1 MYNPEIDII
10 PCEGYYD
17 PKRDRRAVDQFGF
30 IDLRKTFES
39 GSIPGNASF
48 LDERCNGV
56 VDPDDMLP
64 RPKDNFERMRQ
75 VDYVRSV
82 LKDSK
87 SADAAAK
94 TESQPSTPVAQ
105 TE

>member
-1 MYNPEIDII
+1 MYNPETDIVA
-10 PCEGYYD
+10 CAGLFD
-17 PKRDRRAVDQFGF
+17 PKRDRKSVDQHGF

-48 LDERCNGV
+48 LDEHCNGV

-75 VDYVRSV
+75 ADFV
-82 LKDSK
+82 K
-87 SADAAAK
+87 SALKAAAK
-94 TESQPSTPVAQ
+94 AEPKQSTSEGES
-105 TE
+105 